1 MYLGD
6 KGMKLSGGQKQKVIL
21 AAALSRKPKILI
33 LDEATSALDLNQEK
47 KVLNQLINM
56 DITLVLVA
64 HKFNYEKLFNQV
76 YTINKGKITK

>member
-1 MYLGD
+1 ME
-6 KGMKLSGGQKQKVIL
+6 I
-21 AAALSRKPKILI
+21 ALSRKPKILI